1 MTNRRKMHKILLYI
15 YLIAII
21 IATGC
26 SHIEEIDDVLPG
38 NDNVVLNISIK
49 DDILTRAEPSL
60 AFETAITHLDLFFAS
75 SNGTIRKYQRMEINS
90 APGTPIVVPG
100 LKVSE
105 LKGNDWTVN
114 TLYTV
119 ANSGITENEFK
130 SVGIVSDLQGKVETT
145 QYVYITGTD
154 FKSADSDTYIAP
166 QTFLMTGEKTID
178 SIIPGT
184 DLEINIVLNRAV
196 AKVTVNF
203 KLAEDTP
210 AVNDKPA
217 IQANFHSFGKPVPAD
232 NNTSIDNYNN
242 IALNGNYNY
251 SFDLASYYVRNL
263 QYKTKLWGYNA
274 GNPDEKRKTN
284 PITNAGYLTPGQ
296 KTITVTVYIYS
307 CSWGNEGDIDFSKT
321 PFLIVNLPAVEK
333 VSKKIDGN
341 TTTVGEF
348 RDRNYYEIPLKS
360 RVQTSDVVTLF
371 RNNHYILNATI
382 NAPGGLTAMEPV
394 PLVPVFMEV
403 YPWNEKSINVGGD
416 QNHAHYLNLSTYSV
430 DMHNVTSLTNAIKFA
445 SSTPIS
451 TITLKEAYFIDKF
464 GLKQDVTSSVNS
476 GTSCSFTK
484 NSLNGYI
491 SINSTIPENN
501 AIRTLVFTV
510 KNTHDIEQTFTV
522 EQYPLIYITNQI
534 GWYSYRTDVI
544 NNGKITHYE
553 NKQSSNTTQT
563 TDGKFVFRVSR
574 NFNANTGKS
583 DIYTYNA
590 SALLGTTDERGW
602 KLNKILGGS
611 TTFSLNNARMY
622 HIVVSATSPK
632 YRLGIPQME
641 TVDMTDNTGINN
653 PIQRTVRSSTNKEMV
668 SPSFLIASQ
677 LGTLE
682 SYSEKSEE
690 NLNKA
695 EIHCANYV
703 ETYTDPTTGNTVHL
717 KGWRLPTEAELM
729 IIKNHQTASDA
740 MDELLIGRHYFC
752 ASETGYVNEVY
763 PETSFLWGIF
773 NNGGYWTRCVRDAY
787 DSDVPKN

>member
-49 DDILTRAEPSL
+49 DDILTRAEPSI
-60 AFETAITHLDLFFAS
+60 AFETAVTHLDLFFAS
-75 SNGTIRKYQRMEINS
+75 NDGKIRKYQRMEINS

-130 SVGIVSDLQGKVETT
+130 SVGTVNDLLGKVETT

-166 QTFLMTGEKTID
+166 QTFLMTAGMNNNITITE
-178 SIIPGT
+178 GA
-184 DLEINIVLNRAV
+184 DLPITIELIRAV

-203 KLAEDTP
+203 ILKSGAE
-210 AVNDKPA
+210 
-217 IQANFHSFGKPVPAD
+217 ANFHSFGKPVPAD
-232 NNTSIDNYNN
+232 NNTSIDDYNN

-251 SFDLASYYVRNL
+251 SYDLASYYVRNL
-263 QYKTKLWGYNA
+263 QYKTKLWGDNT
-274 GNPDEKRKTN
+274 GNPEEKRKTN

-307 CSWGNEGDIDFSKT
+307 CSWGNEGDTDFRKT

-333 VSKKIDGN
+333 VSKIIDGN

-360 RVQTSDVVTLF
+360 RVQTSDVVTLV
-371 RNNHYILNATI
+371 RNNHYTLNATI

-394 PLVPVFMEV
+394 PLVPVFMKV
-403 YPWNEKSINVGGD
+403 YPWNEKQLDVGGD
-416 QNHAHYLNLSTYSV
+416 ENHAHYLNLSTYSV

-476 GTSCSFTK
+476 GTSCSFTG

-510 KNTHDIEQTFTV
+510 RNTHNIEQTFTV
-522 EQYPLIYITNQI
+522 EQFPLIYITNQI
-534 GWYSYRTDVI
+534 GWYSYRTDVM
-544 NNGKITHYE
+544 NNGEITHYE
-553 NKQSSNTTQT
+553 NKQSTNSDNNTQT
-563 TDGKFVFRVSR
+563 SDGKFVFRVSR

-590 SALLGTTDERGW
+590 SAWLGTTDERGW
-602 KLNKILGGS
+602 KLNQILGGS
-611 TTFSLNNARMY
+611 TTWSLNNARMY
-622 HIVVSATSPK
+622 HIVVSATSTN
-632 YRLGIPQME
+632 YTLGIPQME
-641 TVDMTDNTGINN
+641 TVSMTDNTGNSN
-653 PIQRTVRSSTNKEMV
+653 PIQRTVRSSTNKVMV

-682 SYSEKSEE
+682 SYSSNSED
-690 NLNKA
+690 NLQKA

-703 ETYTDPTTGNTVHL
+703 ETYTDPTTGKTVHL

-729 IIKNHQTASDA
+729 IIKDHQTASDA

-752 ASETGYVNEVY
+752 ASENGYVNDVY

>member
-15 YLIAII
+15 YLIVII

-49 DDILTRAEPSL
+49 DDILTRAETSL
-60 AFETAITHLDLFFAS
+60 AFETAVTHLDLFFAS
-75 SNGTIRKYQRMEINS
+75 DDGTIRKYQRMEINS
-90 APGTPIVVPG
+90 APSTPIVVPG

-119 ANSGITENEFK
+119 ANSGIAENVFK
-130 SVGIVSDLQGKVETT
+130 EINNADGLKAKVDTT

-154 FKSADSDTYIAP
+154 FKSAESDTYIAP
-166 QTFLMTGEKTID
+166 QTFLMTGMNNNITITE
-178 SIIPGT
+178 GK
-184 DLEINIVLNRAV
+184 DLQITIELIRAV

-203 KLAEDTP
+203 ILKSGAE
-210 AVNDKPA
+210 
-217 IQANFHSFGKPVPAD
+217 ANFHSFGKPVPAD
-232 NNTSIDNYNN
+232 NNTSIDDYNN

-251 SFDLASYYVRNL
+251 SYDLASYYVRNL
-263 QYKTKLWGYNA
+263 PYITKLWGE
-274 GNPDEKRKTN
+274 PDENNNLAKRKTN
-284 PITNAGYLTPGQ
+284 PITNAGYLSHSNDN
-296 KTITVTVYIYS
+296 KTISVTLYVYT
-307 CSWGNEGDIDFSKT
+307 CTWGGTGDTDFT
-321 PFLIVNLPAVEK
+321 DAPFLIVNLPAVE
-333 VSKKIDGN
+333 ILTEDGGGN
-341 TTTVGEF
+341 PATGTFLE
-348 RDRNYYEIPLKS
+348 RNYYEIPLQKRS
-360 RVQTSDVVTLF
+360 SNETITLQ
-371 RNNHYILNATI
+371 RNYHYILNATI

-403 YPWNEKSINVGGD
+403 YPWNEKQLDVGGD
-416 QNHAHYLNLSTYSV
+416 ENHAHYLNLSTYSV

-476 GTSCSFTK
+476 GTSCSFTG

-510 KNTHDIEQTFTV
+510 RNTHNIEQTFTV

-534 GWYSYRTDVI
+534 GWYSYRTDVM

-553 NKQSSNTTQT
+553 NKQSSTGENTTQT

-590 SALLGTTDERGW
+590 SGWLGTTDERGW
-602 KLNKILGGS
+602 KLNQILGGS
-611 TTFSLNNARMY
+611 TTWSLNNARMY
-622 HIVVSATSPK
+622 HIVVSATSTK
-632 YRLGIPQME
+632 YTLGIPQME
-641 TVDMTDNTGINN
+641 TVSMTDNTGNSN
-653 PIQRTVRSSTNKEMV
+653 PIQRTVRSSTNKVMV

-682 SYSEKSEE
+682 SYSDSTKV
-690 NLNKA
+690 NLQKA

-703 ETYTDPTTGNTVHL
+703 ETYTDATTGNTVHL

-729 IIKNHQTASDA
+729 IIQKHQTASDA
-740 MDELLIGRHYFC
+740 MDELLLGRHYFC
-752 ASETGYVNEVY
+752 ASETGVVEDVY
-763 PETSFLWGIF
+763 PETSFLWGIL
-773 NNGGYWTRCVRDAY
+773 NNSGYWTRCVRDAY
-787 DSDVPKN
+787 DSDVPNN